1 MSINWTDDKV
11 KKLEKL
17 WLSGISAA
25 SIAKQFDAGCSRSAI
40 LGKARRLAL
49 PPRFI
54 ASAKPRSCE
63 RSLETPPRAAR
74 EPAPRQKPKPI
85 AEIKLSEVDLMSLE
99 HHHCR
104 WPREKAGVPG
114 GFVFCGQQ
122 RSDVSA
128 YCPEHNLL
136 AFQPQKPYRK
146 GPHVHR

>member
-1 MSINWTDDKV
+1 MAINWTDDKV

-17 WLSGISAA
+17 WLDGISAA
-25 SIAKQFDAGCSRSAI
+25 SIAKQFGEGCTRNAV
-40 LGKARRLAL
+40 LGKAHRLAL

-54 ASAKPRSCE
+54 ANAKPRSCV
-63 RSLETPPRAAR
+63 RLLETPPRAAR
-74 EPAPRQKPKPI
+74 EPVARQKPKP
-85 AEIKLSEVDLMSLE
+85 ASEINFHEVDIMALE
-99 HHHCR
+99 HQHCR
-104 WPREKAGVPG
+104 WPRNKPGALG
-114 GFVFCGQQ
+114 GFVYCGQQ